1 MINKTTTV
9 RVDIETYE
17 GLKKLSEQL
26 NQPMQK
32 IIQEAIAEYK
42 RKIILSATVEAFA
55 ALKENNKL
63 WKEEIEERQ
72 IWENTLQDGIE
83 Q

>member
-1 MINKTTTV
+1 MLNKTTTV

-17 GLKKLSEQL
+17 GLKKLASEL
-26 NQPMQK
+26 NQPMQN
-32 IIQEAIAEYK
+32 IIQEALKDYK
-42 RKIILSATVEAFA
+42 RKVILSKTAEAFA

-63 WKEEIEERQ
+63 WQEEIEERKL
-72 IWENTLQDGIE
+72 WENTLQDGIE

>member
-1 MINKTTTV
+1 MNKTTTV
-9 RVDIETYE
+9 RIDMETYE
-17 GLKKLSEQL
+17 GLKKLSKQL

-32 IIQEAIAEYK
+32 IVQEAIAEYK
-42 RKIILSATVEAFA
+42 RKIMLSATAEAFA